1 MGGGDIDYGNIS
13 VRKKA
18 IRSAV
23 TDWTIRLGE
32 CMILNVEMKNE
43 KGAGG
48 ADPYLENVA
57 YYVHFWADRGG
68 PKRNCCPSLLVE
80 IVGQEIGLSGAV
92 WNQFPTVQPLSD
104 NIPFLNATQDNRL
117 RIRQA
122 RLIHAIRIGVE
133 GLVQY
138 YRQSHP
144 LSDQCIFPYVS
155 SFQIEDGTE
164 VKFTYDEFL
173 LKNTRKPIY
182 LARTEDG
189 NRIVVKFCPDR
200 YGASAHEA
208 MAELG
213 FAPKLYACEEVG
225 LMQMVVM
232 EFVQGE
238 QWFSPLH
245 SPLYWEKLKGAIQLY
260 HAEGFVHGD
269 LRAPNIL
276 VTPDGPK
283 ILDFDWAGKIGDAK
297 YLRVLNHKDITWHDE
312 ADINEP
318 IVAEHDIFMLDQL
331 KFNL

>member
-1 MGGGDIDYGNIS
+1 
-13 VRKKA
+13 
-18 IRSAV
+18 
-23 TDWTIRLGE
+23 
-32 CMILNVEMKNE
+32 
-43 KGAGG
+43 
-48 ADPYLENVA
+48 
-57 YYVHFWADRGG
+57 
-68 PKRNCCPSLLVE
+68 
-80 IVGQEIGLSGAV
+80 
-92 WNQFPTVQPLSD
+92 
-104 NIPFLNATQDNRL
+104 
-117 RIRQA
+117 
-122 RLIHAIRIGVE
+122 
-133 GLVQY
+133 
-138 YRQSHP
+138 
-144 LSDQCIFPYVS
+144 
-155 SFQIEDGTE
+155 
-164 VKFTYDEFL
+164 
-173 LKNTRKPIY
+173 
-182 LARTEDG
+182 
-189 NRIVVKFCPDR
+189 
-200 YGASAHEA
+200 